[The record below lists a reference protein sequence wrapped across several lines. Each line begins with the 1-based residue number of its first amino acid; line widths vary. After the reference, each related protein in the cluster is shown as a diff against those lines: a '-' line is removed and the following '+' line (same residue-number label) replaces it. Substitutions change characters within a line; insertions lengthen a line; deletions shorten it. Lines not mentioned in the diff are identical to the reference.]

1 MNRSNIVDSK
11 YVLVPKRHDPSPMDI
26 SADVESKEPKGALRP
41 KPLHTVRNGVFGLAA
56 PPSSKKSVTNRKSPA
71 QSRRGKKGK
80 SKMGSQPSLPPQIDN
95 TIQVNTV
102 IRYTCFD
109 SLTPVSASI
118 ADIYGALGGVA
129 LTSTLFR
136 PWASSFRIKKIR
148 AWPPQ
153 SASATDYVSIFW
165 NSLTGFTKDEEKSK
179 DLPEGITASGAV
191 TLVPPKNSLAGD
203 WMNGSIT
210 GTTNVF
216 TIQSS
221 NGAILDLHISFTLSN
236 QFQPANIVLT
246 AGTGGTIYYLAL
258 DGAASNTIV
267 PTHLPTAH

>member
-41 KPLHTVRNGVFGLAA
+41 KPLHTVRNSVFGLAA
-56 PPSSKKSVTNRKSPA
+56 PPSSRKLVTNRKSP
-71 QSRRGKKGK
+71 SKTKKRGKRG
-80 SKMGSQPSLPPQIDN
+80 MGVSSSLPPQINN
-95 TIQVNTV
+95 TLQVNAV
-102 IRYTCFD
+102 IRYTTFD
-109 SLTPVSASI
+109 SLNPVSASI

-136 PWASSFRIKKIR
+136 PWASSFRIKKIC
-148 AWPPQ
+148 AWPAQ

-165 NSLTGFTKDEEKSK
+165 NSLTGFTKDEEKTK

-216 TIQSS
+216 TIQAS
-221 NGAILDLHISFTLSN
+221 NGSILDLHISFTLSN